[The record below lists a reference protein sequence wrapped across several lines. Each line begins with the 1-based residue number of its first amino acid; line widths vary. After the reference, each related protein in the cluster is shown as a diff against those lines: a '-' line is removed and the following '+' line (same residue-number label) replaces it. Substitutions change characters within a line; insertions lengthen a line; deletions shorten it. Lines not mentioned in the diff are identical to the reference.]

1 MAATEEPTLA
11 FASPDEWNAW
21 LASHHGKPTPVWL
34 RLAKKGAVKSI
45 TYAEALDVALIW
57 GWIDSQKRKHDDHAF
72 AQRFSP
78 RNSRSPWS
86 KINCAKAEALIA
98 AGKMKPS
105 GLAEVERAR
114 ADGRWDRAYAG
125 QKTSTVPDDFAAAL
139 AKNARAKKF
148 FEALDAT
155 NRYAILYRLQAA
167 GKPQTRA
174 DRITRFVAMCAKG
187 ETFHPKKE
195 KKSGTAKSR
204 V

>member
-11 FASPDEWNAW
+11 FASPGEWNSW
-21 LASHHGKPTPVWL
+21 LASHHGEPTPVWL
-34 RLAKKGAVKSI
+34 HLAKKGAPKSI

-78 RNSRSPWS
+78 RTAKSPWS

-105 GLAEVERAR
+105 GLVEVERAK
-114 ADGRWDRAYAG
+114 ADGRWERAYAG
-125 QKTSTVPDDFAAAL
+125 QKTSTVPDDFTAAL

-148 FEALDAT
+148 FEALDAA
-155 NRYAILYRLQAA
+155 NRFAILYRLQAA
-167 GKPQTRA
+167 GKPQTRV

-187 ETFHPKKE
+187 ETFHPKK
-195 KKSGTAKSR
+195 SGKPKPR

>member
-1 MAATEEPTLA
+1 MAADEPLLA
-11 FASPDEWNAW
+11 FASPEEWSAW
-21 LASHHGKPTPVWL
+21 LASHHTRPSAVWL
-34 RLAKKGAVKSI
+34 RMAKKGAVKSI
-45 TYAEALDVALIW
+45 TYAEALDVALSW
-57 GWIDSQKRKHDDHAF
+57 GWIDSQKRKHDEHAF

-78 RNSRSPWS
+78 RTAKSPWS

-98 AGKMKPS
+98 AGQMKPS
-105 GLAEVERAR
+105 GQVEVERAR

-139 AKNARAKKF
+139 AKNARAKKV
-148 FEALDAT
+148 FESLDAT
-155 NRYAILYRLQAA
+155 NRYAILYRLQAP

-174 DRITRFVAMCAKG
+174 DRITRFVAMCASG

-195 KKSGTAKSR
+195 KKSGTGKPR